1 MLDCGGNCVGP
12 SLSVSRELGVSFA
25 CLGFLNGFV
34 TELTFLA
41 EQALALDCQP
51 RLSILQSNTQTK
63 ITEKEPTRQGR
74 VRQGQTNTRKRGGRS
89 GCGRHFLNL

>member
-1 MLDCGGNCVGP
+1 MA
-12 SLSVSRELGVSFA
+12 VSRELGVSFA
-25 CLGFLNGFV
+25 CLGFLNGFETV
-34 TELTFLA
+34 LTFVA

-63 ITEKEPTRQGR
+63 ITEKDPTRQGR